1 MAEEENPATTLP
13 PILSVNERFETAKA
27 EWEESKAYI
36 EQVLKQAEET
46 EGKVLDDVPTLLIF
60 RESVS
65 TFENSLETMRNI
77 IVKEVAEK
85 VAIFAYLKCTKEYME
100 IRHRVIL
107 RLVAARATAAA
118 ADAVAED
125 DIFEQYWQSCCRYSA
140 ILFDLEKTPSL
151 LLFDKH
157 YDRFNEELDK
167 FRRSLQKKKEKWLAE
182 EDMDFQT
189 FKVVA
194 CVKAALDVFR
204 KTLEEATDAE
214 KAAEC

>member
-85 VAIFAYLKCTKEYME
+85 VAIFAYLKCTKEYMGY
-100 IRHRVIL
+100 IDH
-107 RLVAARATAAA
+107 
-118 ADAVAED
+118 
-125 DIFEQYWQSCCRYSA
+125 
-140 ILFDLEKTPSL
+140 
-151 LLFDKH
+151 
-157 YDRFNEELDK
+157 NG
-167 FRRSLQKKKEKWLAE
+167 
-182 EDMDFQT
+182 
-189 FKVVA
+189 
-194 CVKAALDVFR
+194 
-204 KTLEEATDAE
+204 
-214 KAAEC
+214 